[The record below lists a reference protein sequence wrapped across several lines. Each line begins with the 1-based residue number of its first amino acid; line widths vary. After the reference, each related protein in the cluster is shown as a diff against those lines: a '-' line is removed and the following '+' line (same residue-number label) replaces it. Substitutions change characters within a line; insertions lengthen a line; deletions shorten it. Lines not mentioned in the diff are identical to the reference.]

1 MNCTENSQKHLRT
14 LSPNSQFCQQRQNI
28 NKQAWKLKKWRIL
41 QERPFSRNFCE
52 KMVQASVTLTLRID
66 LSCRRGGFSLLKT
79 CRRLQTPNRS
89 SWCPNAKNIY
99 SSAAIFRELFT
110 TSLLRKVLVF
120 RKLVFSS
127 SFSSNGGSLVADIEE
142 DFTWKRLFGAQT
154 KNVAFAK
161 GRYQVVIQSVRSS
174 LWERLFT

>member
-1 MNCTENSQKHLRT
+1 MAKN
-14 LSPNSQFCQQRQNI
+14 
-28 NKQAWKLKKWRIL
+28 ARIL
-41 QERPFSRNFCE
+41 QERSFSRNFCE

-66 LSCRRGGFSLLKT
+66 LSCRSGGFSLLKT

-120 RKLVFSS
+120 RKLVSHHHSRRMEVAWSPTSKKILRENVSS
-127 SFSSNGGSLVADIEE
+127 ELKPKMLLSRKAAI
-142 DFTWKRLFGAQT
+142 K
-154 KNVAFAK
+154 
-161 GRYQVVIQSVRSS
+161 
-174 LWERLFT
+174 